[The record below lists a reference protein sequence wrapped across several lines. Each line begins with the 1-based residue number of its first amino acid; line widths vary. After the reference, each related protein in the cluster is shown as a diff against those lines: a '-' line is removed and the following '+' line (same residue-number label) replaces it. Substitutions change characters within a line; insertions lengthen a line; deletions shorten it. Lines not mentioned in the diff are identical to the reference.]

1 MKKSLLF
8 LVVSALLWGGA
19 ATVQAEIYSGE
30 CGADGANVTW
40 KLDTETGLLEISG
53 TGAMENY
60 YGYYSSSP
68 WLNYCTSITSLTI
81 GDGVTSIGDYA
92 FSDCSGLTS
101 VTIPESV
108 QTIGDGAFS
117 GCSGLTEFKG
127 KFASDN
133 GHCLIVNDTLK
144 AFAPSGLA
152 QYIIPDEVK
161 VIGGR
166 AFEFC
171 TCLTSVT
178 IREGVTS
185 IGEDAFCDCESLTS
199 VMIENGVQ
207 TIGDDA
213 FYNCTGLTLVTI
225 PESVQVIGE
234 RAFYGCD
241 GLTEFKGKFA
251 VDNCCLIVNDT
262 LKVFAHNCGLSEYTI
277 PDEVK
282 VIGERAFSG
291 CPSLTSVTIPESVTA
306 IDNDAFSWCDGL
318 TSITIGEGVT
328 SIGERAFS
336 LCESL
341 ESVTIPNSVTVIGKD
356 AFACCESLMSVTI
369 GESVTSI
376 GNGAFGACKSLEK
389 FEGKWASED
398 NRCLI
403 VNDTLR
409 FFAQGGLPSYSI
421 PNGVTAIGNDAFVR
435 CTALESVTIPPSVTS
450 IGNDAFDWCEALES
464 VTIGEGVTSIGKSA
478 FFSCESLKSVTAC
491 NPTPVNIVITDEW
504 EEVYFAF
511 EYVNCAKCTL
521 YVPAESVEK
530 YKAAEGWKEFG
541 TILPIGAS
549 AITETQQEQADGHIT
564 VYNLQG
570 VPVLETDDAAALRK
584 LSAGAYIVNGKKMI
598 IAR

>member
-1 MKKSLLF
+1 MKGKLLF
-8 LVVSALLWGGA
+8 YLLFVLLWCGA
-19 ATVQAEIYSGE
+19 ATVQAEIVSGE
-30 CGADGANVTW
+30 CGAEGANVTW
-40 KLDTETGLLEISG
+40 TFDTETGVLEISG
-53 TGAMENY
+53 TGAIEDFKNDEKI
-60 YGYYSSSP
+60 P
-68 WLNYCTSITSLTI
+68 WAVYRSVINSVTI
-81 GDGVTSIGDYA
+81 GDEITAI
-92 FSDCSGLTS
+92 
-101 VTIPESV
+101 
-108 QTIGDGAFS
+108 GAF
-117 GCSGLTEFKG
+117 
-127 KFASDN
+127 
-133 GHCLIVNDTLK
+133 
-144 AFAPSGLA
+144 
-152 QYIIPDEVK
+152 
-161 VIGGR
+161 
-166 AFEFC
+166 
-171 TCLTSVT
+171 
-178 IREGVTS
+178 
-185 IGEDAFCDCESLTS
+185 
-199 VMIENGVQ
+199 
-207 TIGDDA
+207 
-213 FYNCTGLTLVTI
+213 
-225 PESVQVIGE
+225 
-234 RAFYGCD
+234 AFYG
-241 GLTEFKGKFA
+241 LYE
-251 VDNCCLIVNDT
+251 LEWI
-262 LKVFAHNCGLSEYTI
+262 
-277 PDEVK
+277 
-282 VIGERAFSG
+282 
-291 CPSLTSVTIPESVTA
+291 TIPESVTS
-306 IDNDAFSWCDGL
+306 IGKYAFKYCESLESLTIPNRVTFIGEGAFDCCEGL

-341 ESVTIPNSVTVIGKD
+341 ESVTIPNSVIAIGKY
-356 AFACCESLMSVTI
+356 AFASCESLMSVTI

-409 FFAQGGLPSYSI
+409 FFAQGGMPSYSI

-478 FFSCESLKSVTAC
+478 FFSCENLKSVTAY
-491 NPTPVNIVITDEW
+491 NPTPVNIIITDEW

-511 EYVNCAKCTL
+511 EYVNCANCTL

-570 VPVLETDDAAALRK
+570 VPVLEADDAAALKTLRN
-584 LSAGAYIVNGKKMI
+584 GAYIVNGKTMI